1 MADLRQGRPMTAAE
15 QVYNYVLEATGS
27 HGVADQASRLVG
39 GVQAFNPLPQAYEA
53 GQNVAEGVLDANPAQ
68 TAYGVGMGA
77 LATVPGMAVGRRA
90 AQGAADVAGQA
101 LERLPHASQGLNTAV
116 RSADEAL
123 TTTGQISPD
132 VAAQLM
138 RSQGQIDDITES
150 MQRGLNVPMGRQT
163 AAAGAIGAGTAVA
176 GDMAFNDFSVDD
188 YNDWL
193 RSAGLAA
200 AGAAGGVAGER
211 IGARVGRPKKQ
222 YSNQTR
228 TKKVQ
233 DPRDGLMIEQDEPVP
248 GVTRGEVNYARD
260 VQRNALAA
268 TQPRLQKYQNA
279 LSRLPKPGSAP
290 RQSDPS
296 PTTGRGTAGVDR
308 PAKTRPRPTNQS
320 TEFSGRSQDTR
331 RSRPALHK
339 SSKVQIAEAFRQSD
353 GRLSLKEAQ
362 KIAPNANPDRVK
374 GFLREMRSLRN
385 GGLDNKAM
393 IEFVKRGGS
402 LAGAGVVGGVTYN
415 ALSRNRT
422 TE

>member
-123 TTTGQISPD
+123 ATTGQISPD

-248 GVTRGEVNYARD
+248 GVTRGEVRYARD

-268 TQPRLQKYQNA
+268 TQPRLQKHQNA
-279 LSRLPKPGSAP
+279 LSRLPKLGSAP

-296 PTTGRGTAGVDR
+296 PTTGRGTAGADR
-308 PAKTRPRPTNQS
+308 PAKTRPQRADLPTAS
-320 TEFSGRSQDTR
+320 LGRSQHNQTR
-331 RSRPALHK
+331 ASLYK

-353 GRLSLKEAQ
+353 GRLSLKDAQ
-362 KIAPNANPDRVK
+362 KIAPNASPDRLK
-374 GFLREMRSLRN
+374 AFLREMRSLKS
-385 GGLDNKAM
+385 GGLDNKALV
-393 IEFVKRGGS
+393 EFVRRGGH

-422 TE
+422 TD